1 VFTAC
6 VIVSVLFSIMLLLS
20 AMGKLTK
27 MTKVVESLT
36 LVGVKPE
43 QFVILAALEVAAA
56 AGIIIGFWAAPLG
69 IAAGIGAVL
78 YFIGAI
84 MAHLRIKDTKGLTG
98 PLVPLMMAIASL
110 VLRSFTA

>member
-6 VIVSVLFSIMLLLS
+6 VFVSVLFSIMLLLS

-98 PLVPLMMAIASL
+98 PLVPLMLAKP
-110 VLRSFTA
+110 RTYT